1 MSRAEEL
8 AVLRQELRKALEV
21 LEGVDRFYE
30 TFRAQDLPGLG
41 RKQTSAVVVA
51 QVLDNF
57 YTCLETAFLRVS
69 RFFEN
74 SLDQQ
79 RWHSD
84 LLEKMT
90 LRIEGIRE
98 RVVSPATFS
107 LLLELMLFRHFKRYY
122 FELEYDWDKL
132 DFLLGKYQECRRLV
146 RQDLLRFIEFLE
158 ALEKRT
164 AE

>member
-1 MSRAEEL
+1 MSRVEEL
-8 AVLRQELRKALEV
+8 TVLRQELRKALEV
-21 LEGVDRFYE
+21 LAGVDRFYE
-30 TFRAQDLPGLG
+30 TFRTQDFPALG
-41 RKQTSAVVVA
+41 RKQTSAIVVA
-51 QVLDNF
+51 QVLENF

-74 SLDQQ
+74 SLDER

-98 RVVSPATFS
+98 SVVSPATLS
-107 LLLELMLFRHFKRYY
+107 LLVELMRFRHFKRYY

-132 DFLLGKYQECRRLV
+132 DFLLGKYQECKRLV
-146 RQDLLRFIEFLE
+146 RQDLQRFIEFLDS
-158 ALEKRT
+158 LEKQ
-164 AE
+164 APG

>member
-1 MSRAEEL
+1 MSRADDL
-8 AVLRQELRKALEV
+8 VVLRHELHKALEV
-21 LEGVDRFYE
+21 LEGIDRFYE
-30 TFRAQDLPGLG
+30 TFRSQDLPGLG

-57 YTCLETAFLRVS
+57 YTCLETAFLRIS

-74 SLDQQ
+74 SLHQK
-79 RWHSD
+79 RWRTD

-98 RVVSPATFS
+98 RVVSAES
-107 LLLELMLFRHFKRYY
+107 YRLLLELMRFRYFKRYY

-132 DFLLGKYQECRRLV
+132 DFLLAKYQDCKRLV
-146 RQDLLRFIEFLE
+146 REDLARFIEFLN
-158 ALEKRT
+158 ALEK
-164 AE
+164 